1 LKLTGARLCLDCE
14 EIHDAAQCPICAS
27 ETFAFLTRWVPSHA
41 QRPRMTADTK
51 PASPS
56 AQRVLV
62 GAGIIGGIAYLV
74 NRWLTAA
81 HQKIEE
87 AADSKPSGELR

>member
-1 LKLTGARLCLDCE
+1 
-14 EIHDAAQCPICAS
+14 
-27 ETFAFLTRWVPSHA
+27 
-41 QRPRMTADTK
+41 
-51 PASPS
+51 
-56 AQRVLV
+56 V